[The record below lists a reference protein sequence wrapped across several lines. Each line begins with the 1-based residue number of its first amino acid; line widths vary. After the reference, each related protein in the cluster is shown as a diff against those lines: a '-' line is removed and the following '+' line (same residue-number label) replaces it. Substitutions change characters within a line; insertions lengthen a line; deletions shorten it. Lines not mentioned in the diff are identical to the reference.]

1 MLYRGFA
8 TQAEIDAEYNV
19 GQRRVDRDEVGR
31 HMAQLS
37 ERAVALPGVE
47 LGVRYGPTREEHL
60 DVYRAA
66 GDGPRPVLVF
76 IHGGYWRAYSSRDFA
91 LAALGPLAHG
101 IDVVAVNYT
110 LAPKVTIDEITRQ
123 NRAAVA
129 WVHGNAASWGGDS
142 SRVVVA
148 GHSAGGHQTAMVL
161 ATDWERDYDL
171 PADVVHAGLPISGV
185 FDLRP
190 FPYSYLAPSLQL
202 SRRTVET
209 QSPVLSPPASGP
221 RRVVAW
227 GGGETSEF
235 ARQSLA
241 YVDHCRGA
249 GIDARALALG
259 TDDHYDAVLELA
271 DPSSELTRVAL
282 ELTRPS
288 D

>member
-1 MLYRGFA
+1 MLYRDFA
-8 TQAEIDAEYNV
+8 TQEEIDAQYNV
-19 GQRRVDRDEVGR
+19 GLHRVDRDEVGR

-37 ERAVALPGVE
+37 ARAVALPGVE

-66 GDGPRPVLVF
+66 GDGPRAVLVF

-101 IDVVAVNYT
+101 IDVVVTNYA
-110 LAPKVTIDEITRQ
+110 LAPTVTIDEITRQ

-129 WVHGNAASWGGDS
+129 WVHGNAASWGGDP

-148 GHSAGGHQTAMVL
+148 GHSAGGHQTGMVL
-161 ATDWERDYDL
+161 DTDWERDYDL

-202 SRRTVET
+202 SRRTIET
-209 QSPVLSPPASGP
+209 QSPLLNQPVPGP
-221 RRVVAW
+221 RRVVSW
-227 GGGETSEF
+227 GGGETTEF
-235 ARQSLA
+235 ARQALA
-241 YVDHCRGA
+241 YVDHCRAA
-249 GIDARALALG
+249 GIDARPLALG
-259 TDDHYDAVLELA
+259 SDDHYDAVLELA
-271 DPSSELTRVAL
+271 DPGSELTRVVL
-282 ELTRPS
+282 ELTR
-288 D
+288 